1 MSWSCIVSQIGI
13 RCHQQTNRHSVLL
26 PHLVHRISWVSQP
39 KQYMSYTMT
48 KSEHR
53 FSFVSHATVAPWDVS
68 IENSSQNG
76 GIPVAMLREII
87 LLNPVWSYDSR
98 HMRICC
104 RNRSRL
110 ILSGTLWSCHFLSF
124 FFTLAAPD
132 HDARYLSASMALP
145 LFPETVVENCQK
157 PELK

>member
-1 MSWSCIVSQIGI
+1 
-13 RCHQQTNRHSVLL
+13 
-26 PHLVHRISWVSQP
+26 
-39 KQYMSYTMT
+39 MSYTMT

-98 HMRICC
+98 HMR
-104 RNRSRL
+104 
-110 ILSGTLWSCHFLSF
+110 F
-124 FFTLAAPD
+124 AAEIGLD
-132 HDARYLSASMALP
+132 
-145 LFPETVVENCQK
+145 
-157 PELK
+157 